1 MINPYERLAN
11 GIIEQ
16 AVKDYR
22 QAVSFL
28 KKHPRTKEL
37 EDTVAAQLDEKKK
50 RCQTCGK
57 PGILPKRVKR
67 SREESLLEKIR
78 SNEQMTAEIEKF
90 FLSDWFMDLTE
101 IDGKWLLGRLK
112 REMEA
117 D

>member
-22 QAVSFL
+22 CSVRFL
-28 KKHPRTKEL
+28 KKHPRTREL

-50 RCQTCGK
+50 RCQICGK

-67 SREESLLEKIR
+67 SREERLLEKIR
-78 SNEQMTAEIEKF
+78 SNEQVTAEIEKF